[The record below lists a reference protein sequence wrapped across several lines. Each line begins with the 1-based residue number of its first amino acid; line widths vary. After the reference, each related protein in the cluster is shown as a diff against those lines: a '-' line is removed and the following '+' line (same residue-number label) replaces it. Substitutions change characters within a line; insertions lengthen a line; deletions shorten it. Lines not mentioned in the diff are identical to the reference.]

1 MWYNLTLEYVPQR
14 VPRGAERVFTMGLFT
29 KLFGTRSEREVKKL
43 EPQVEAVMALEEPY
57 KKLTDQELRA
67 KTQEFKD
74 RYASGETLDALLP
87 EAFAVCREAAD
98 RVLGMRPYRVQV
110 VGGIVLHQGRIAEM
124 KTGEGKTLVA
134 ILPAYLNALTGRGV
148 HIVTVNDYL
157 AKRDSEWMGKV
168 YRFLGL
174 SVGLIV
180 HDLTAEQRRAAYAA
194 DITYGTN
201 NELGFDYLRDN
212 MAIYKQEMVQRG
224 HAFAIVDEVDSIL
237 IDEARTPLIISG
249 KGEESS
255 KLYEMADYFVSR
267 LKKQVFSTTD
277 NKELQ
282 DQYDCDYIVDEK
294 DRSVSLTQKGIEKA
308 EQFFNVENLADPEN
322 ATLSHHIN
330 QAMKARGLM
339 KRDIDY
345 VVKDGE
351 VIIVDEFTGRLMY
364 GRRYN
369 EGLHQAIEAKEG
381 VKVASENKTLAT
393 ITFQNFFRLYDKL
406 SGMTGTALTE
416 EEEFSGI
423 YNLDV
428 VEIPTNKPVIRID
441 DPDVVYK
448 TEAGKYRAVIA
459 QIKECHAKGQPV
471 LVGTISIEKSELLSQ
486 MLKREGIPHNVLN
499 AKHHEKEA
507 EIVAQAGHLG
517 AVTIATNMAGRGT
530 DIMLGGNAEYMAKN
544 ELRKQGLSDELIAE
558 SNSFAE
564 TENPEILAARAAY
577 TEAYKRFKV
586 ETDKQAELVRQ
597 AGGLFIIGTERH
609 ESRRIDNQLRGR
621 SGRQGDPGE
630 TRFYLSMQDDIMRL
644 FGSERIMNMME
655 TLGIDEDTPIDAKI
669 LSGAI
674 ENAQKTVEGRNFQS
688 RKNVLEYDDVM
699 NVQRKIIYEQ
709 RRQVLDGEDLQKNIQ
724 SMMRFYVDTYVASA
738 FGEQPKLADK
748 QHFFEMMTH
757 FEPIFFPTGTWLLS
771 DEELAALTREQAE
784 EKILSLMQRAYAK
797 REEQFTSP
805 VMREIERVVTLRVV
819 DEFWMDHIDA
829 MDDLRQGIRLRAYAQ
844 TDPVIE
850 YKREG
855 FDMFEAMNDAIKEEI
870 VRRVFLVRIKTNEE
884 IKRQRVAKVTGEGA
898 GGDKTVKRQPVVKK
912 IKVGPND
919 PCPCGSGKKYKKC
932 CRDKD
937 LAAERG
943 QNAN

>member
-1 MWYNLTLEYVPQR
+1 
-14 VPRGAERVFTMGLFT
+14 MGLFT

-134 ILPAYLNALTGRGV
+134 ILPAYLNALAGRGV

-282 DQYDCDYIVDEK
+282 DQYHCDYIVDEK

-381 VKVASENKTLAT
+381 VKVASENKTLAA